1 MGIRGGGEGP
11 AHWRVFNS
19 LGVFSWG
26 ASPPGGD
33 YKTSVIGAL
42 EGWWVL
48 VWLHLGPSRV
58 SLVDGFPPP
67 PPCVPPVEA
76 GKAPPTQGR
85 PAGMNWRLPPVGLCL
100 WVASPCL
107 DLVCVGSWVRAPL
120 PGRGPQSTQL
130 CGRAVR
136 GSHHAD
142 ELRKGLTRGVVCKPL
157 WGGLEDTPPPGF
169 GGQRGQSCSLNAL
182 MGV

>member
-67 PPCVPPVEA
+67 CHVCPRQRLERL
-76 GKAPPTQGR
+76 R
-85 PAGMNWRLPPVGLCL
+85 PH
-100 WVASPCL
+100 
-107 DLVCVGSWVRAPL
+107 RA
-120 PGRGPQSTQL
+120 
-130 CGRAVR
+130 
-136 GSHHAD
+136 D
-142 ELRKGLTRGVVCKPL
+142 
-157 WGGLEDTPPPGF
+157 PPG
-169 GGQRGQSCSLNAL
+169 
-182 MGV
+182 